1 MQSWHCPIYSG
12 ILETIPSKKV
22 EDTAVVFTQNA
33 LISVSFSVASL
44 KQEMRKSLLQRN
56 ENIDI

>member
-12 ILETIPSKKV
+12 ILETISSKKV
-22 EDTAVVFTQNA
+22 DATAIVFTQKV
-33 LISVSFSVASL
+33 LISGSFSVAPY
-44 KQEMRKSLLQRN
+44 KQEMCKSLLQRN